1 MGKGERRDDAS
12 CQVCSGREGFSGG
25 WLGRLD
31 REGADWRGPLS
42 PPAVC
47 PSCRRRRRNFTK
59 QSTEILS
66 EYFYSHLANP
76 YPTEEVKEQLAK
88 KCGIT
93 VSQVQSL
100 PPPPVGRP

>member
-1 MGKGERRDDAS
+1 MQSRACGSERR
-12 CQVCSGREGFSGG
+12 VGSGG
-25 WLGRLD
+25 RDKSGSLT
-31 REGADWRGPLS
+31 RGLPRLS

-47 PSCRRRRRNFTK
+47 SSCRRRRRNFTK

-93 VSQVQSL
+93 VSQVQ
-100 PPPPVGRP
+100 PARGAAGRP